1 MYIIYI
7 YYTIGEYMLEVVI
20 GTALALAIRDLIYE
34 LVDRY
39 QDYKWKRNHKV
50 WQEFF
55 EDIVADDGD
64 ID

>member
-1 MYIIYI
+1 
-7 YYTIGEYMLEVVI
+7 MLEVVI
-20 GTALALAIRDLIYE
+20 GTALALAFRDLIYE
-34 LVDRY
+34 LIDRY
-39 QDYKWKRNHKV
+39 QYYKHQRDHKV